1 MFNRHFRDPLLLE
14 DRKTKFQYHRRSSVT
29 RQGGSWKA
37 KYRIHHNWLR
47 GQCYIN
53 DLSHTMENTDNFHQ
67 IQVLHDTIFLVGDST
82 SSGIDVWKYVENGSV
97 HVHQVQSTENTDGF
111 ISFLKLVE
119 GPINRLIA
127 GYSNGG
133 FTLWE
138 ISGTNLREITNYNP
152 SSQHDKVTSIGME
165 YPMILVCTESMKLSV
180 FHVTP
185 SLSLELIHRLQ
196 SPMDWSPVAIEIQK
210 HEPKRKTGLWKVII
224 CFGLS
229 GGGFTSSIGVQ
240 VT

>member
-1 MFNRHFRDPLLLE
+1 M
-14 DRKTKFQYHRRSSVT
+14 
-29 RQGGSWKA
+29 
-37 KYRIHHNWLR
+37 
-47 GQCYIN
+47 
-53 DLSHTMENTDNFHQ
+53 
-67 IQVLHDTIFLVGDST
+67 HDTIFLVQNNST
-82 SSGIDVWKYVENGSV
+82 SSGIDIWKYIENDSV
-97 HVHQVQSTENTDGF
+97 FIRRVQSTENTDGY

-138 ISGTNLREITNYNP
+138 ITGTCLTEITHYNP
-152 SSQHDKVTSIGME
+152 SSHDKVTSIGME

-185 SLSLELIHRLQ
+185 SLSLELIHCLQ
-196 SPMDWSPVAIEIQK
+196 SPMHWSPIAIEIQK
-210 HEPKRKTGLWKVII
+210 HKPKRKQDNNNRVELWKVIV

-240 VT
+240 VNLNLCIHTRFENSFFFCRNLSCLRVQLFHLNMDLL